1 MNLLK
6 ETKEILKDNKKNI
19 DDIVWVG
26 TNKYFIDK
34 ETFIKLANIDYDDGY
49 GSPKVATNLLIVGDN
64 WWLERHEYDGA
75 EWWEFKK
82 IPLKPEKEL
91 NLKALTIEQAK
102 KLNFNV
108 SCGWETLETINNM
121 KDEEK

>member
-26 TNKYFIDK
+26 TNKHFIDK
-34 ETFIKLANIDYDDGY
+34 ETFIKLANTDYNNGY

-82 IPLKPEKEL
+82 IPFYDELLK
-91 NLKALTIEQAK
+91 
-102 KLNFNV
+102 FV
-108 SCGWETLETINNM
+108 
-121 KDEEK
+121 EEKNINLNQAYYIDLFNK